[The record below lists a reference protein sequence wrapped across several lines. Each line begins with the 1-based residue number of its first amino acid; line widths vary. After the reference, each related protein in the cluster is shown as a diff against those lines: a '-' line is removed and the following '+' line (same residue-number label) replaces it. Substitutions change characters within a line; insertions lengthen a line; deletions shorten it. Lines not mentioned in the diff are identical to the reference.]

1 MAARSNVP
9 KFGNWEGEENVP
21 YTAYFDKARKV
32 RAPGG
37 RTLNPNDPEYYSDS
51 QSQAPPPPSRT
62 KPEQEHPVRRSR
74 EQMRSREESELKQF
88 GDGGGGGGSSN
99 EAGNR
104 RQGRSSQNNS
114 YDNKSPLHKN
124 SYDGTGRSKPKPN
137 LRGADESPEKVT
149 VVPKFGDWDE
159 NNPSSADGYTH
170 IFNKVR
176 EERSS
181 GANVTGSSR
190 TPTHPTPRRNPSS
203 NTSKCCCFGFGGK

>member
-37 RTLNPNDPEYYSDS
+37 RTTNPNDPEYYSDS
-51 QSQAPPPPSRT
+51 QSQAAPPPPPSRT
-62 KPEQEHPVRRSR
+62 KPEQEKPVRRSR

-88 GDGGGGGGSSN
+88 GDGGSSN

-104 RQGRSSQNNS
+104 RQGRSSHNNS
-114 YDNKSPLHKN
+114 YDKSPLHKN

-137 LRGADESPEKVT
+137 LRGTDESPEKVT

-190 TPTHPTPRRNPSS
+190 TPTHPSPRSNPSS

>member
-1 MAARSNVP
+1 MARSNVP

-37 RTLNPNDPEYYSDS
+37 KITNPNDPEYSSDS

-62 KPEQEHPVRRSR
+62 KPEQADPVRRSR
-74 EQMRSREESELKQF
+74 EQMRSRDESELKQF
-88 GDGGGGGGSSN
+88 GDGGGGSSN
-99 EAGNR
+99 EAANK

-114 YDNKSPLHKN
+114 YDKSPLHKN
-124 SYDGTGRSKPKPN
+124 SYDGTGRSRPKPN
-137 LRGADESPEKVT
+137 LRADESPEKVT

-159 NNPSSADGYTH
+159 NNPASADGYTH

-181 GANVTGSSR
+181 GANVSGSSR
-190 TPTHPTPRRNPSS
+190 TPTHPISRSNPS